1 MARFMHF
8 SRILSQVASRMFELT
23 SSDIVKYTLWILIS
37 FSAITWGTIFFKSWV
52 FWMVGRDNSH
62 YGKAFWAAADLKAA
76 ALSDQE
82 RSIMGRIAGAG
93 FSVLNDIRS
102 NTSRPLELS
111 GNIQSILERSLRQQ
125 ISKERK
131 VLESGLSMLASI
143 GSTAPF
149 VGLFGT
155 VWGIMHALEGISKA
169 KSASLDVVA
178 GPIGEALIATAIGI
192 AAAIPAVLAYNYF
205 LRKLKLCEAE
215 LEYFATDFLNLAVR
229 SNLKTQ
235 GEK

>member
-1 MARFMHF
+1 
-8 SRILSQVASRMFELT
+8 MFEL
-23 SSDIVKYTLWILIS
+23 SSSNIVYITLWVLIG
-37 FSAITWGTIFFKSWV
+37 FSAVTWGIIFFKSWV
-52 FWMVGRDNSH
+52 FWSVGRANSA
-62 YGKAFWAAADLKAA
+62 YGEAFWAASDLNDAA
-76 ALSDQE
+76 TVDQE
-82 RSIMGRIAGAG
+82 KSAMGRIAGAG
-93 FSVLNDIRS
+93 FHVLKDMRS

-111 GNIQSILERSLRQQ
+111 GDIQSILERSLRQQ

-131 VLESGLSMLASI
+131 VLEQGLAMLASV

-178 GPIGEALIATAIGI
+178 GPIGEALVATAIGI

-205 LRKLKLCEAE
+205 LSRMKQCEAE
-215 LEYFATDFLNLAVR
+215 LDYFATDFLNLAVK
-229 SNLKTQ
+229 SSLKTN
-235 GEK
+235 GDK

>member
-1 MARFMHF
+1 M
-8 SRILSQVASRMFELT
+8 IELT
-23 SSDIVKYTLWILIS
+23 SSDIVKITLWILIG
-37 FSAITWGTIFFKSWV
+37 FSALTWGIIFFKSWI
-52 FWMVGRDNSH
+52 FWAVGRENNAYAKS
-62 YGKAFWAAADLKAA
+62 FWAASDLKEAS
-76 ALSDQE
+76 LVDQE
-82 RSIMGRIAGAG
+82 KSAMGRIAGAG
-93 FSVLNDIRS
+93 FHVLNDMHS
-102 NTSRPLELS
+102 NNSRPLELS
-111 GNIQSILERSLRQQ
+111 GDIQSILERSLRQQ

-131 VLESGLSMLASI
+131 VLESGLAMLASI

-205 LRKLKLCEAE
+205 LRKMKLSEAE
-215 LEYFATDFLNLAVR
+215 LDYFATDFLNLAVK
-229 SNLKTQ
+229 SSLKTNGDKQ
-235 GEK
+235 NGV

>member
-1 MARFMHF
+1 
-8 SRILSQVASRMFELT
+8 MFELS
-23 SSDIVKYTLWILIS
+23 SSDIVKYTLWILVS
-37 FSAITWGTIFFKSWV
+37 FSAITWGMIFFKSWV
-52 FWMVGRDNSH
+52 FWTVGRDNSS
-62 YGKAFWAAADLKAA
+62 YGKEFWAAADLRAA
-76 ALSDQE
+76 SLADQE
-82 RSIMGRIAGAG
+82 KSAMGRIAGAG
-93 FSVLNDIRS
+93 FNVLNDTRS

-111 GNIQSILERSLRQQ
+111 GDIQSILERSLRQQ

-205 LRKLKLCEAE
+205 LRKLRLCEAE

>member
-1 MARFMHF
+1 M
-8 SRILSQVASRMFELT
+8 IEVT
-23 SSDIVKYTLWILIS
+23 SSDIVKYTLWILIA
-37 FSAITWGTIFFKSWV
+37 FSAITWGIIFFKTWI
-52 FWMVGRDNSH
+52 FWTVGRDNNV
-62 YGKAFWAAADLKAA
+62 YGKTFWAASDLREAS
-76 ALSDQE
+76 LVDQE
-82 RSIMGRIAGAG
+82 NSAMGRIAGSG
-93 FSVLNDIRS
+93 FNVLNDVRS
-102 NTSRPLELS
+102 TTSRPLELS
-111 GNIQSILERSLRQQ
+111 GDIQSILERSLRQQ

-178 GPIGEALIATAIGI
+178 GPIGEALIATAMGI

-215 LEYFATDFLNLAVR
+215 LDYFATDFLNLAVR
-229 SNLKTQ
+229 SSLKTN
-235 GEK
+235 EDK

>member
-1 MARFMHF
+1 
-8 SRILSQVASRMFELT
+8 MFELS
-23 SSDIVKYTLWILIS
+23 SSDIVKYTLWILVS
-37 FSAITWGTIFFKSWV
+37 FSAITWGMIFFKSWV
-52 FWMVGRDNSH
+52 FWTVGKDNAS
-62 YGKAFWAAADLKAA
+62 YGKAFWAAADLRAA
-76 ALSDQE
+76 SLADQE
-82 RSIMGRIAGAG
+82 KSAMGRIAGAG
-93 FSVLNDIRS
+93 FNVLNDTRS

-111 GNIQSILERSLRQQ
+111 GDIQSILERSLRQQ

-205 LRKLKLCEAE
+205 LRKLKLSEAE
-215 LEYFATDFLNLAVR
+215 LDYFATDFLNLAVR
-229 SNLKTQ
+229 SSLKSN
-235 GEK
+235 EDN

>member
-1 MARFMHF
+1 M
-8 SRILSQVASRMFELT
+8 IELT
-23 SSDIVKYTLWILIS
+23 SSDIVKFTLWILIG
-37 FSAITWGTIFFKSWV
+37 FSAITWGIIFFKAWI
-52 FWMVGRDNSH
+52 FWTIGRANSI
-62 YGKAFWAAADLKAA
+62 YGSAFWAAADLKEA
-76 ALSDQE
+76 SRVEQE
-82 RSIMGRIAGAG
+82 KSAMGRIAGAG
-93 FSVLNDIRS
+93 FHVLNDVSS

-111 GNIQSILERSLRQQ
+111 GDIQSILERSLRQQ

-131 VLESGLSMLASI
+131 VLEQGLAMLASI

-192 AAAIPAVLAYNYF
+192 ATAIPAVLAYNYF
-205 LRKLKLCEAE
+205 LRRMKLCEAE
-215 LEYFATDFLNLAVR
+215 LDYFATDFFNLAVK
-229 SNLKTQ
+229 SSLKTN
-235 GEK
+235 EDK